1 MATTKHKCLLVDD
14 DHTMLELLSTF
25 MEHLGYETVI
35 AHDGDEGLT
44 AYRECKPDLVVSD
57 IHMPNRNGLALLADI
72 REINPLTP
80 VILITGFL
88 HFKAV
93 MNMDA
98 VKPDLYIEK
107 PFTLEQLRLAVES
120 LTPALERVTGVE

>member
-1 MATTKHKCLLVDD
+1 MSESKGKCLLVDD
-14 DHTMLELLSTF
+14 DSTMLDLLSTF
-25 MEHLGYETVI
+25 MEHLGYETI
-35 AHDGDEGLT
+35 TAHDGDEGLT
-44 AYRECKPDLVVSD
+44 AFRSYQPDLVVSD

-72 REINPLTP
+72 KDESPQTP

-93 MNMDA
+93 MNMDS

-107 PFTLEQLRLAVES
+107 PFTLDQLRDAVQS
-120 LTPALERVTGVE
+120 LTPALIRAAK

>member
-1 MATTKHKCLLVDD
+1 MAESKGKCLLVDD
-14 DHTMLELLSTF
+14 DQTMLELLRTF
-25 MEHLGYETVI
+25 MEHLGYEAVT
-35 AHDGDEGLT
+35 AGDGDEGL
-44 AYRECKPDLVVSD
+44 AVYRREHPDLVLSD

-72 REINPLTP
+72 KQINPDCP

-98 VKPDLYIEK
+98 VKPDMYMEK
-107 PFTLEQLRLAVES
+107 PFTLEQLRNAVES
-120 LTPALERVTGVE
+120 LAPALARAKS

>member
-1 MATTKHKCLLVDD
+1 
-14 DHTMLELLSTF
+14 
-25 MEHLGYETVI
+25 
-35 AHDGDEGLT
+35 
-44 AYRECKPDLVVSD
+44 
-57 IHMPNRNGLALLADI
+57 
-72 REINPLTP
+72 
-80 VILITGFL
+80 
-88 HFKAV
+88 